1 MSHGPPAD
9 ASTGPP
15 PDASTGP
22 PPDPATDSYALA
34 HACADAMW
42 AADSAS
48 QALGMR
54 LVDVGPGA
62 ATLEMT
68 VRADMVNGHGN
79 AHGGFVFLLADS
91 AFAFACNSY
100 DVRTVAYGCT
110 ITYLTPARLGEEL
123 TAIATE
129 RSRSGR
135 TGTYDVTVRVAERV
149 VAEFR
154 GTSRTVGGPVRPVP
168 ETYAPEAPGP
178 SGTP

>member
-1 MSHGPPAD
+1 VNDGPPAD
-9 ASTGPP
+9 PSPGP
-15 PDASTGP
+15 AL
-22 PPDPATDSYALA
+22 DPITDPSELA
-34 HACADAMW
+34 RACADAMW
-42 AADSAS
+42 AEDQAS
-48 QALGMR
+48 QELGMR

-91 AFAFACNSY
+91 AFAFACNGY

-110 ITYLTPARLGEEL
+110 ITYLTPARLGDEL
-123 TAIATE
+123 TAVATE

-154 GTSRTVGGPVRPVP
+154 GTSRTVGGPVRPVR
-168 ETYAPEAPGP
+168 ETYAGLAQPP
-178 SGTP
+178 SETP